1 MHPSQS
7 APRGVDT
14 TAWPCVLVF
23 PFALGRPNGCPIAPS
38 CPKLY
43 AGWAGFR
50 SDALCYRRLRQS
62 PASDHRPAR
71 HISSRIE
78 FGTTPPHSHGAES
91 AHGIWGLKTTG
102 RGAAEP
108 ALWSRLAV
116 SVTRFGRF

>member
-1 MHPSQS
+1 SEG
-7 APRGVDT
+7 APGGVDT
-14 TAWPCVLVF
+14 TASACVLVF
-23 PFALGRPNGCPIAPS
+23 TFALGSPNGCRIAPS

-50 SDALCYRRLRQS
+50 CDALCYRRLRQS

-71 HISSRIE
+71 PISSRIE
-78 FGTTPPHSHGAES
+78 FGTKSPHSAGGEL
-91 AHGIWGLKTTG
+91 AHGIWGLKSTG

-116 SVTRFGRF
+116 SVNRFGRF